1 MPTTLT
7 SDDTLTTEDPVASA
21 GTVGL
26 VDGPDAGAV
35 TPGAATRSPSGVSEY
50 SNWSGTGRRSLR
62 TVTAGAPVSRWR

>member
-1 MPTTLT
+1 MTTTLT

-35 TPGAATRSPSGVSEY
+35 TTGAELVEEDLLVEDVSIDGMCGVY
-50 SNWSGTGRRSLR
+50 
-62 TVTAGAPVSRWR
+62 